1 MAQLLRAAGN
11 GNLEKVIE
19 LRSDWAYQ
27 NKKGESGMAFPFSR
41 YNSFSKFINL
51 LLPLVLHIAVAED
64 QLEIV
69 QHLVSNGAMLNLQ
82 EKKRR
87 FTPLMLTLAQQPP
100 SFEEIFQTLLKG
112 KPDLSVQA
120 SSGQT
125 VLHLAAEYEEV
136 ESLKLLLRAK
146 AKVDAV
152 DNKKMTA
159 LHVAVGKG
167 NLEIAQLLIETGRAN
182 VNAVDSKGNT
192 PLHWACIKNG
202 DDQLELIS
210 FLISKGAKPL
220 KNGHGNTPLH
230 SEAMHC
236 DPTANWPTAAA
247 ETLTAAFPDLI
258 TEVSNNGLTAQ
269 QTFEQDIDAEE
280 PVEKSPVKSLKK
292 GGRRGKG
299 EDDETYQDN
308 TAAARAAAIA
318 HSKKKVSKSSKEGN
332 GMAPYMW
339 VALVFAILAVLNAL
353 FSS

>member
-19 LRSDWAYQ
+19 LRSDWAFQ
-27 NKKGESGMAFPFSR
+27 NKKGES
-41 YNSFSKFINL
+41 
-51 LLPLVLHIAVAED
+51 VLHVAVAED

-87 FTPLMLTLAQQPP
+87 FTPLMLALAQQPP
-100 SFEEIFQTLLKG
+100 SFEEIFQALLKG
-112 KPDLSVQA
+112 KPDLTVQD

-152 DNKKMTA
+152 DNKKMMA

-167 NLEIAQLLIETGRAN
+167 NLEIVQLLIETGRAN
-182 VNAVDSKGNT
+182 VNVVDAKGNT

-202 DDQLELIS
+202 DGQLELVS
-210 FLISKGAKPL
+210 YLISKGAKPR
-220 KNGHGNTPLH
+220 KNTHGNTPLH

-236 DPTANWPTAAA
+236 DPTANWPTETA
-247 ETLTAAFPDLI
+247 ETLTTAFPDLI
-258 TEVSNNGLTAQ
+258 AETNNNGLTAQ

-280 PVEKSPVKSLKK
+280 PVEDKSPAKSSKK
-292 GGRRGKG
+292 GGRRGKSD
-299 EDDETYQDN
+299 DDEQFQEN

-318 HSKKKVSKSSKEGN
+318 HSKKKVSKNNKESSVLVESQ
-332 GMAPYMW
+332 AE
-339 VALVFAILAVLNAL
+339 ALSWECCRLK
-353 FSS
+353 SSTFNTRLQRSEQRC

>member
-1 MAQLLRAAGN
+1 MAQLLRAAAR

-19 LRSDWAYQ
+19 LRSDWGFQ
-27 NKKGESGMAFPFSR
+27 NKKGES
-41 YNSFSKFINL
+41 
-51 LLPLVLHIAVAED
+51 VLHVAVAED
-64 QLEIV
+64 QLDVV

-87 FTPLMLTLAQQPP
+87 FTPLMLALAQQPP
-100 SFEEIFQTLLKG
+100 SFEEIFQVLLKG
-112 KPDLSVQA
+112 KPDVSVQD

-136 ESLKLLLRAK
+136 DSLKLLLRAK
-146 AKVDAV
+146 PKVDAV
-152 DNKKMTA
+152 DNNKMTA

-167 NLEIAQLLIETGRAN
+167 NLEIVQLLVETGRAN
-182 VNAVDSKGNT
+182 VNVVDAKGNT

-202 DDQLELIS
+202 GDQIELIDY
-210 FLISKGAKPL
+210 LISKGAKPL
-220 KNGHGNTPLH
+220 KNTHGNTPLH

-236 DPTANWPTAAA
+236 DPTANWPTTAA
-247 ETLTAAFPDLI
+247 ETLTTAFPDLI
-258 TEVSNNGLTAQ
+258 AEVNNNGLTAQ
-269 QTFEQDIDAEE
+269 QTFEQDIDAED
-280 PVEKSPVKSLKK
+280 PVEESPVKASKK

-299 EDDETYQDN
+299 ADDELYQDN

-318 HSKKKVSKSSKEGN
+318 HSKKKVSKSTKESS

-339 VALVFAILAVLNAL
+339 IALIFAILAALNAM

>member
-1 MAQLLRAAGN
+1 MAQLLRAAAN

-19 LRSDWAYQ
+19 LRSDWSFQ
-27 NKKGESGMAFPFSR
+27 NKKGES
-41 YNSFSKFINL
+41 
-51 LLPLVLHIAVAED
+51 VLHVAVAED

-87 FTPLMLTLAQQPP
+87 FTPLMLALAQQPP
-100 SFEEIFQTLLKG
+100 SFEEIFQILLKG
-112 KPDLSVQA
+112 KPDLSVQD

-125 VLHLAAEYEEV
+125 VLHLAAEYEEE

-146 AKVDAV
+146 PKVDAV
-152 DNKKMTA
+152 DSKKMTA

-167 NLEIAQLLIETGRAN
+167 NLEIVQLLIETGRAN
-182 VNAVDSKGNT
+182 VNVVDAKGNT

-202 DDQLELIS
+202 DDQIDLIS
-210 FLISKGAKPL
+210 YLISKGAKPV
-220 KNGHGNTPLH
+220 KNTHGNTPLH

-236 DPTANWPTAAA
+236 DPTTNWPTAAA
-247 ETLTAAFPDLI
+247 EVLTTAFPDLI
-258 TEVSNNGLTAQ
+258 SEENKNGLTAQ
-269 QTFEQDIDAEE
+269 QTFEQDIDAED
-280 PVEKSPVKSLKK
+280 PVEESAVKPSKK

-299 EDDETYQDN
+299 ADDEMYQDK

-318 HSKKKVSKSSKEGN
+318 HAKKKVSKNTKEGS

-339 VALVFAILAVLNAL
+339 VALIFAILAALNAM
-353 FSS
+353 FST